1 MLALCNF
8 SLVKVLFYGTASY
21 HLFWCVAHAFGVLV
35 QAGVLEEL
43 QVNLATAAQY
53 LMDCRTAPGLYVARV
68 SRSTCPLALYKDM
81 NTSTFHHNITF
92 QHADA
97 LLLMAPEWDT
107 EWTEDC
113 HVSVVCLTDCSNISR
128 LS

>member
-1 MLALCNF
+1 MRPLPLYTPSFHADVGFMQLF
-8 SLVKVLFYGTASY
+8 SGESLYYGTAWY
-21 HLFWCVAHAFGVLV
+21 NLFWCVAHVFGVMV

-81 NTSTFHHNITF
+81 NTSTFHHNINF
-92 QHADA
+92 QHADT
-97 LLLMAPEWDT
+97 LLLMAPEQDT
-107 EWTEDC
+107 E
-113 HVSVVCLTDCSNISR
+113 
-128 LS
+128 